1 MKSEN
6 FFDLI
11 IVGGGPAGI
20 TAGIYAARKKIKTL
34 IIAKNFRG
42 QVQWAVSVENYPGF
56 EPIKGLELAKKFENH
71 LRRQDITISE
81 DEVEKIKKEN
91 QLFGIVTKDKKE
103 YMAYSVIIASGCDP
117 RPLEVPGE
125 KEFIEKGLSYCT
137 TCDAPF
143 FDDKIVAV
151 IGGGNSGVR
160 SAIELTNYAK
170 KVYLLEFMPQLAA
183 DEIEQQKAKT
193 NDKITIICSSA
204 LKKIEGGNMIERI
217 IYEDRKSKNKKT
229 LKVDGVFVSVG
240 TQPVTAFV
248 KGLVEF
254 NKRDEI
260 MIDSKTCETKT
271 KGLFAAGDATD
282 VLFNQ
287 IIIATGEGAKA
298 ALSAHDYI
306 RDLKTKDE

>member
-20 TAGIYAARKKIKTL
+20 TAGIYAARKKLKTL
-34 IIAKNFRG
+34 IVAKNFRG

-56 EPIKGLELAKKFENH
+56 EPIKGLELTKKFEDH
-71 LRRQDITISE
+71 LKRQTITISE
-81 DEVEKIKKEN
+81 DEAEKIKKEN
-91 QLFGIVTKDKKE
+91 QLFKIITKKKKE

-143 FDDKIVAV
+143 FNDKVVAV

-160 SAIELTNYAK
+160 SALELTNYAK

-183 DEIEQQKAKT
+183 DEIEQQKIR
-193 NDKITIICSSA
+193 NNEKITILCSA
-204 LKKIEGGNMIERI
+204 APKRIEGENMIERI
-217 IYEDRKSKNKKT
+217 VYEDRKNKIKKT
-229 LKVDGVFVSVG
+229 LKRSEERRVG
-240 TQPVTAFV
+240 KECRSRWSPY
-248 KGLVEF
+248 
-254 NKRDEI
+254 
-260 MIDSKTCETKT
+260 
-271 KGLFAAGDATD
+271 
-282 VLFNQ
+282 
-287 IIIATGEGAKA
+287 
-298 ALSAHDYI
+298 H
-306 RDLKTKDE
+306 